1 MQIISTSL
9 QDPKSKYIYTSSQ
22 DNVRMSSIANGTL
35 IKVTDY
41 ILFSQNY
48 LKDDK
53 QVERLHLSIG
63 YYEGDNFIIATT
75 NSPTFISEFESILSI
90 YDGDIDQLRRDAIKI
105 IHGKSNKGREFITC
119 ALQL

>member
-22 DNVRMSSIANGTL
+22 DNVRMSSIPNGRL

-41 ILFSQNY
+41 ILFSKIY
-48 LKDDK
+48 LKDGD
-53 QVERLHLSIG
+53 QVERPHLSIG
-63 YYEGDNFIIATT
+63 YFEGDNFIIATT

-90 YDGDIDQLRRDAIKI
+90 YSGDIDQLRKDAIKI

>member
-22 DNVRMSSIANGTL
+22 DNVRMSSIPNGRL

-41 ILFSQNY
+41 ILFSKFY
-48 LKDDK
+48 LKDGD
-53 QVERLHLSIG
+53 QVERPHLSIG
-63 YYEGDNFIIATT
+63 YFEGDNFIIATT

-90 YDGDIDQLRRDAIKI
+90 YSGDIDQLRKDAIKI

>member
-9 QDPKSKYIYTSSQ
+9 QDPKSKFIYTSSQ
-22 DNVRMSSIANGTL
+22 DNVRMSSIPNGTL

-41 ILFSQNY
+41 ILFSKVY
-48 LKDDK
+48 LKDGN
-53 QVERLHLSIG
+53 QVVCPHLSIG
-63 YYEGDNFIIATT
+63 YFEGDNFIIATT

-90 YDGDIDQLRRDAIKI
+90 YSGDIDQLRKDAIKI
-105 IHGKSNKGREFITC
+105 IHEKSNKGREFITC